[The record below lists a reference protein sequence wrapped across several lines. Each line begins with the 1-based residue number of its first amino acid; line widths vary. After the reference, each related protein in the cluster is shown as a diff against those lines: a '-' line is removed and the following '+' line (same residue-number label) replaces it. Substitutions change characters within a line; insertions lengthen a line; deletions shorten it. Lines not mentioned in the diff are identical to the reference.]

1 MLRFSFATADDVPTI
16 VALVESAYRGDDSR
30 AGWTTEADLLDG
42 QRTDPDEVS
51 ALIARPD
58 ARMVL
63 AHEGDDMLGSVL
75 VTATAGQG
83 YLGMFAIR
91 PTRQGGGLGRA
102 VLAEAERVMRD
113 DLGCRTA
120 KMTVIIQRP
129 ELIAWYERRGW
140 VQTGARE
147 PFPYDELRKG
157 APRRD
162 DLEFV
167 VLAKTL

>member
-1 MLRFSFATADDVPTI
+1 MLRFSFATADDVPAI
-16 VALVESAYRGDDSR
+16 VALVESAYRGDASR

-51 ALIARPD
+51 ALLARPD
-58 ARMVL
+58 ARIVL
-63 AHEGDDMLGSVL
+63 AREGDDLLGSVL
-75 VTATAGQG
+75 VTARGGEG
-83 YLGMFAIR
+83 YLGMFAVQ

-113 DLGCRTA
+113 DLGCHRA
-120 KMTVIIQRP
+120 KMTVIIQRS

-157 APRRD
+157 TPRRD

-167 VLAKTL
+167 VLAKPL